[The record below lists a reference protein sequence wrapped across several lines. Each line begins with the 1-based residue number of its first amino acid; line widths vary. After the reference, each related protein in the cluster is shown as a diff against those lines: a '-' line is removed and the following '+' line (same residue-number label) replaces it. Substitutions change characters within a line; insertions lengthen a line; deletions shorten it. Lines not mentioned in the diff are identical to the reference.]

1 MGSATLTMS
10 RREGFLRRV
19 LLVGADFLEDVNK
32 GLEAYLQSAR
42 QNAIER
48 TTSVAPSTVRAT
60 AEEVTE
66 RLTYLFQNATTIT
79 VPTTTEEVT
88 EGLESLSQNASDA
101 ASQFPVPGIHA
112 PISARNPVFN
122 MDQNEFVRRTTE
134 TPPAMSWGES
144 EVVIFMLVISFL
156 LIVVAGLAIQCYV
169 VRMTEKRKKL
179 RSQTVT
185 SSAGDAAPHVTLRV
199 NLPTIPAAAAVG
211 PPSPP
216 SYEEPPAYHT
226 LSIERMEDHCAEPDK
241 KPRVKSKY

>member
-10 RREGFLRRV
+10 RREGLLRRV

-42 QNAIER
+42 ENAIQR
-48 TTSVAPSTVRAT
+48 TTSAAPSTT
-60 AEEVTE
+60 EEVTE
-66 RLTYLFQNATTIT
+66 RLAYLLQNATTTT

-101 ASQFPVPGIHA
+101 ASIIPVPV
-112 PISARNPVFN
+112 SARTPVWSV
-122 MDQNEFVRRTTE
+122 DKNELVRRTTE
-134 TPPAMSWGES
+134 TPPAMSWDES

-185 SSAGDAAPHVTLRV
+185 SSAGDDAAPHVTLRV
-199 NLPTIPAAAAVG
+199 NLPSVPVAVG
-211 PPSPP
+211 TPSPP

-226 LSIERMEDHCAEPDK
+226 LSIADRMEDHCAEPDK
-241 KPRVKSKY
+241 KPRVKSEY

>member
-10 RREGFLRRV
+10 RREGLLRRV

-32 GLEAYLQSAR
+32 GLEAYLQSSR
-42 QNAIER
+42 ENAIQR
-48 TTSVAPSTVRAT
+48 TTSTAPSTT
-60 AEEVTE
+60 EEVTE
-66 RLTYLFQNATTIT
+66 RLAYLLQNAT
-79 VPTTTEEVT
+79 TTTEEVT

-101 ASQFPVPGIHA
+101 ASIIPVPV
-112 PISARNPVFN
+112 SARTPVWSV
-122 MDQNEFVRRTTE
+122 DKNEFVRRTTE
-134 TPPAMSWGES
+134 TPPAMSWDES

-185 SSAGDAAPHVTLRV
+185 SSAGDDAAPHVTLRV
-199 NLPTIPAAAAVG
+199 NLPSAPVAVG
-211 PPSPP
+211 TPSPP

-226 LSIERMEDHCAEPDK
+226 LSMERMEDHCVVSDK
-241 KPRVKSKY
+241 KAKVKSEH

>member
-10 RREGFLRRV
+10 RREGLLRRV

-42 QNAIER
+42 ENAIQR
-48 TTSVAPSTVRAT
+48 TTST
-60 AEEVTE
+60 A
-66 RLTYLFQNATTIT
+66 
-79 VPTTTEEVT
+79 PTTTEEVT
-88 EGLESLSQNASDA
+88 EGLESLSQIASDA
-101 ASQFPVPGIHA
+101 ASQIPVPV
-112 PISARNPVFN
+112 SARTPVWSV
-122 MDQNEFVRRTTE
+122 DKNEFVRRTTE
-134 TPPAMSWGES
+134 TPPAMSWDES

-185 SSAGDAAPHVTLRV
+185 SSAGDDAAPHVTLRV
-199 NLPTIPAAAAVG
+199 NLPSVPVTVG
-211 PPSPP
+211 TPSPP

-226 LSIERMEDHCAEPDK
+226 LSMERMEDHCVVSDK
-241 KPRVKSKY
+241 KAKVKSEH

>member
-42 QNAIER
+42 ENAIQR
-48 TTSVAPSTVRAT
+48 TTSTAPLTT
-60 AEEVTE
+60 EEVTE
-66 RLTYLFQNATTIT
+66 RLASIFHNATTTT

-88 EGLESLSQNASDA
+88 EGLESLSPIASDDT
-101 ASQFPVPGIHA
+101 ASQIPVPV
-112 PISARNPVFN
+112 SARTLVWSV
-122 MDQNEFVRRTTE
+122 DENEFVRRTTE
-134 TPPAMSWGES
+134 TPPPAMSWDES

-169 VRMTEKRKKL
+169 IRMIEKRKKL

-199 NLPTIPAAAAVG
+199 NLPSVPVATG
-211 PPSPP
+211 TPSPP

-226 LSIERMEDHCAEPDK
+226 LSIGKMEDHC
-241 KPRVKSKY
+241 

>member
-42 QNAIER
+42 ENAIQR
-48 TTSVAPSTVRAT
+48 TTSTVRAT
-60 AEEVTE
+60 TEEVTE
-66 RLTYLFQNATTIT
+66 RLAYLLQNATTTT

-88 EGLESLSQNASDA
+88 EGLESLSQIVSDT

-112 PISARNPVFN
+112 PISARNPVWSV
-122 MDQNEFVRRTTE
+122 DKDEFVRRTTE
-134 TPPAMSWGES
+134 APPPAMSWDES
-144 EVVIFMLVISFL
+144 EVVIFVLVISFL

-169 VRMTEKRKKL
+169 IRMIEKRKKL
-179 RSQTVT
+179 RGQTVT
-185 SSAGDAAPHVTLRV
+185 SSAGDAAPDVTLRV
-199 NLPTIPAAAAVG
+199 NLPSVTAEAAVG
-211 PPSPP
+211 TPSPP
-216 SYEEPPAYHT
+216 LYEEPPAYHT

-241 KPRVKSKY
+241 KPRVKLEY

>member
-60 AEEVTE
+60 TEEVTE
-66 RLTYLFQNATTIT
+66 RLAYLLQNATTTT

-88 EGLESLSQNASDA
+88 EGLESLSQIASDT

-112 PISARNPVFN
+112 PISARNPVWSV
-122 MDQNEFVRRTTE
+122 DKDEFVRRTTE
-134 TPPAMSWGES
+134 APPPAMSWDES

-156 LIVVAGLAIQCYV
+156 LIVVAGLAIQCYAI
-169 VRMTEKRKKL
+169 RMIEKRKKL

-199 NLPTIPAAAAVG
+199 NLPSSVPVAVG
-211 PPSPP
+211 TPSP
-216 SYEEPPAYHT
+216 
-226 LSIERMEDHCAEPDK
+226 
-241 KPRVKSKY
+241 

>member
-42 QNAIER
+42 ENAIQR
-48 TTSVAPSTVRAT
+48 TTSTAPSTK
-60 AEEVTE
+60 EEVTE
-66 RLTYLFQNATTIT
+66 RLASIFHNATTTT

-88 EGLESLSQNASDA
+88 EGPESLSQIASDDT
-101 ASQFPVPGIHA
+101 ASQIPVPV
-112 PISARNPVFN
+112 SARTLVWSV
-122 MDQNEFVRRTTE
+122 DKNEFVRRTTE
-134 TPPAMSWGES
+134 TPPAMSWDES

-169 VRMTEKRKKL
+169 IRVIEKRKKL

-199 NLPTIPAAAAVG
+199 NLPSVPVATG
-211 PPSPP
+211 TPSPP

-226 LSIERMEDHCAEPDK
+226 LSIGKMEDHCAEPDK
-241 KPRVKSKY
+241 KPRVKLEY

>member
-42 QNAIER
+42 ENAIQR
-48 TTSVAPSTVRAT
+48 TTSTVRAT
-60 AEEVTE
+60 TEEVTE
-66 RLTYLFQNATTIT
+66 RLTYLFQNATTTT

-88 EGLESLSQNASDA
+88 EGLESLSQNASDDT
-101 ASQFPVPGIHA
+101 ASQIPVPV
-112 PISARNPVFN
+112 SARIPVWSV
-122 MDQNEFVRRTTE
+122 DKNEFMRKTTE
-134 TPPAMSWGES
+134 TPPAMSWDES

-156 LIVVAGLAIQCYV
+156 LIVVAGLAIQCFV
-169 VRMTEKRKKL
+169 IRMIEERKKL

-199 NLPTIPAAAAVG
+199 NLPSVPAAAAVG
-211 PPSPP
+211 TPSPP

-226 LSIERMEDHCAEPDK
+226 LCIERMEDHCAEPDK

>member
-19 LLVGADFLEDVNK
+19 LLVGADFLEDVSK

-42 QNAIER
+42 ENAIQR
-48 TTSVAPSTVRAT
+48 TTSTAPSTT
-60 AEEVTE
+60 EEVTE
-66 RLTYLFQNATTIT
+66 RLAYLLQNATTTT

-101 ASQFPVPGIHA
+101 ASIIPV
-112 PISARNPVFN
+112 SARTLVWSV
-122 MDQNEFVRRTTE
+122 DKNELVRRTTE
-134 TPPAMSWGES
+134 TPPAMSWDES

-185 SSAGDAAPHVTLRV
+185 SSTGAAAPHV
-199 NLPTIPAAAAVG
+199 
-211 PPSPP
+211 
-216 SYEEPPAYHT
+216 
-226 LSIERMEDHCAEPDK
+226 
-241 KPRVKSKY
+241 

>member
-1 MGSATLTMS
+1 MGWWAAPTRPTFSATLTMS

-42 QNAIER
+42 ENAIQR
-48 TTSVAPSTVRAT
+48 TTSTAPSTT
-60 AEEVTE
+60 EEVTE
-66 RLTYLFQNATTIT
+66 RLAYLLQNATTTT

-101 ASQFPVPGIHA
+101 ASIIPVPV
-112 PISARNPVFN
+112 SARTPVWSV
-122 MDQNEFVRRTTE
+122 DKNEFVRRTTE
-134 TPPAMSWGES
+134 TPPPAMSWDES

-156 LIVVAGLAIQCYV
+156 LIVVAGLAIG
-169 VRMTEKRKKL
+169 MIEKRKKL

-185 SSAGDAAPHVTLRV
+185 STAGDDAAPHVTLRV
-199 NLPTIPAAAAVG
+199 NLPSEPAAVG
-211 PPSPP
+211 TPSPP

-241 KPRVKSKY
+241 KSRVKSEY

>member
-10 RREGFLRRV
+10 RREGLLRRV

-42 QNAIER
+42 ENAIQR
-48 TTSVAPSTVRAT
+48 TTSTAPSTT
-60 AEEVTE
+60 EEVTE
-66 RLTYLFQNATTIT
+66 RLAYLLQNATTTT

-101 ASQFPVPGIHA
+101 ASIIPVPV
-112 PISARNPVFN
+112 SARTLVWSV
-122 MDQNEFVRRTTE
+122 DKNEFVRRTTE
-134 TPPAMSWGES
+134 TPPAMSWDES

-169 VRMTEKRKKL
+169 IRMIEKRKKL

-185 SSAGDAAPHVTLRV
+185 SSAGDAAPSVTLRV
-199 NLPTIPAAAAVG
+199 NLPSVPVAVG
-211 PPSPP
+211 TPSPP

-226 LSIERMEDHCAEPDK
+226 LSIADRMEDHCAEPDK
-241 KPRVKSKY
+241 KPRVNMKSKY

>member
-10 RREGFLRRV
+10 RREGLLRRV

-42 QNAIER
+42 ENAIQR
-48 TTSVAPSTVRAT
+48 TTSTAPSTT
-60 AEEVTE
+60 EEVTE
-66 RLTYLFQNATTIT
+66 RLTYLFQNATTTT

-88 EGLESLSQNASDA
+88 ERLESLSQNASDA
-101 ASQFPVPGIHA
+101 ASQIPVPV
-112 PISARNPVFN
+112 SARTLVWSV
-122 MDQNEFVRRTTE
+122 DKNEFVRRTTE
-134 TPPAMSWGES
+134 TPPAMSWDES

-185 SSAGDAAPHVTLRV
+185 SSAGDDAAPHVTLRV

-211 PPSPP
+211 TPSPP
-216 SYEEPPAYHT
+216 LYEEPPAYHT

>member
-19 LLVGADFLEDVNK
+19 LLIGADFLEDVNK

-42 QNAIER
+42 ENASQR
-48 TTSVAPSTVRAT
+48 TTSTAPSTVRAT
-60 AEEVTE
+60 TEEVTE
-66 RLTYLFQNATTIT
+66 RLASLFHNATTTT

-88 EGLESLSQNASDA
+88 ERLASLSQIASDDT
-101 ASQFPVPGIHA
+101 ASQIPVPV
-112 PISARNPVFN
+112 SARTLVWSV
-122 MDQNEFVRRTTE
+122 DENEFVRRTTE
-134 TPPAMSWGES
+134 TPPPAMSWDES

-169 VRMTEKRKKL
+169 IRMIEKRKKL
-179 RSQTVT
+179 RSQTVS
-185 SSAGDAAPHVTLRV
+185 SSAGDAAPHVTSRV
-199 NLPTIPAAAAVG
+199 NLPSVPVAVG
-211 PPSPP
+211 TPSPP

-241 KPRVKSKY
+241 KPRVKLEY

>member
-1 MGSATLTMS
+1 MGSATLTMP

-42 QNAIER
+42 ENAIQR
-48 TTSVAPSTVRAT
+48 TTSTAPSTT
-60 AEEVTE
+60 EEVTE
-66 RLTYLFQNATTIT
+66 RLAYLLQNATTTT

-88 EGLESLSQNASDA
+88 EGLEYLSQNAS
-101 ASQFPVPGIHA
+101 QIPVPV
-112 PISARNPVFN
+112 SARTPVWSV
-122 MDQNEFVRRTTE
+122 DKNEFVKRTTE
-134 TPPAMSWGES
+134 TPPPAMSWDES
-144 EVVIFMLVISFL
+144 EVVIFMVVISFL

-169 VRMTEKRKKL
+169 IRMIEKRKKL

-211 PPSPP
+211 TPSPP

-241 KPRVKSKY
+241 KPRVKSEY

>member
-42 QNAIER
+42 ENAIQR
-48 TTSVAPSTVRAT
+48 TTSAAPSTT
-60 AEEVTE
+60 EEVTE
-66 RLTYLFQNATTIT
+66 RLAYLLQNATTTT

-101 ASQFPVPGIHA
+101 ASIIPVPV
-112 PISARNPVFN
+112 SARTLVWSV
-122 MDQNEFVRRTTE
+122 DKNEFVRRTTE
-134 TPPAMSWGES
+134 TPPAMSWDES

-169 VRMTEKRKKL
+169 VRITEKRKKL
-179 RSQTVT
+179 RSQ
-185 SSAGDAAPHVTLRV
+185 HVTLRV
-199 NLPTIPAAAAVG
+199 NLPSVPVAVG
-211 PPSPP
+211 TPSPP

-226 LSIERMEDHCAEPDK
+226 LSMERMEDHCVVSDK
-241 KPRVKSKY
+241 KAKVKSEH

>member
-19 LLVGADFLEDVNK
+19 LLIGADFPEDVNK

-42 QNAIER
+42 ENAIQR
-48 TTSVAPSTVRAT
+48 TTSTVRAT
-60 AEEVTE
+60 TEEVTE
-66 RLTYLFQNATTIT
+66 RLTYLFQNATTTT

-88 EGLESLSQNASDA
+88 ERLASLSQIASDDT
-101 ASQFPVPGIHA
+101 ASQIPVPV
-112 PISARNPVFN
+112 SARTLVWSV
-122 MDQNEFVRRTTE
+122 DENEFVRRTTE
-134 TPPAMSWGES
+134 TPPPAMSWDES

-169 VRMTEKRKKL
+169 IRMIEKRKKL
-179 RSQTVT
+179 RGQTVT

-199 NLPTIPAAAAVG
+199 NLPSVPAAAAVG
-211 PPSPP
+211 TPSPP

-226 LSIERMEDHCAEPDK
+226 LCIERMEDHCAEPDK
-241 KPRVKSKY
+241 KPRVNMKSKY

>member
-42 QNAIER
+42 ENAIQR
-48 TTSVAPSTVRAT
+48 TTSTAPSTK
-60 AEEVTE
+60 EEVTE
-66 RLTYLFQNATTIT
+66 RLASLFHNATTTT

-88 EGLESLSQNASDA
+88 EGLESLSQIASDDT
-101 ASQFPVPGIHA
+101 ASQIPVPV
-112 PISARNPVFN
+112 SARTPVWSV
-122 MDQNEFVRRTTE
+122 DENEFVRRTTE
-134 TPPAMSWGES
+134 TPPAMSWDES

-156 LIVVAGLAIQCYV
+156 LIVVAGLAIQCFV
-169 VRMTEKRKKL
+169 IRMIEERKKL

-199 NLPTIPAAAAVG
+199 NLPSSVPAAVG
-211 PPSPP
+211 TPSPP
-216 SYEEPPAYHT
+216 SYE
-226 LSIERMEDHCAEPDK
+226 
-241 KPRVKSKY
+241 

>member
-10 RREGFLRRV
+10 RREGLLRRV

-42 QNAIER
+42 ENAIQR
-48 TTSVAPSTVRAT
+48 TTSTAPSTT
-60 AEEVTE
+60 EEVTV
-66 RLTYLFQNATTIT
+66 RLAYLLQNATTTT

-88 EGLESLSQNASDA
+88 EGLEYLSQNASDA
-101 ASQFPVPGIHA
+101 ASIIPVPV
-112 PISARNPVFN
+112 SARTPVWSV
-122 MDQNEFVRRTTE
+122 DKNEFVIRTTE
-134 TPPAMSWGES
+134 TPPAMSWDES

-169 VRMTEKRKKL
+169 IRMIEKRKKL

-185 SSAGDAAPHVTLRV
+185 SSAGDDAAPHVTLRV
-199 NLPTIPAAAAVG
+199 NLPSVPAAVG
-211 PPSPP
+211 TPSPP

-226 LSIERMEDHCAEPDK
+226 LSIEGMEDHCAEPDE
-241 KPRVKSKY
+241 KP

>member
-19 LLVGADFLEDVNK
+19 LLIGADFLEDVNK

-42 QNAIER
+42 ENASQR
-48 TTSVAPSTVRAT
+48 TTSTAPSTVRAT
-60 AEEVTE
+60 TEEVTE
-66 RLTYLFQNATTIT
+66 RLASLFHNATTTT

-88 EGLESLSQNASDA
+88 ERLASLSQIASDDT
-101 ASQFPVPGIHA
+101 ASQIPVPV
-112 PISARNPVFN
+112 SARTLVWSV
-122 MDQNEFVRRTTE
+122 DENEFVRRTTE
-134 TPPAMSWGES
+134 TPPPAMSWDES

-169 VRMTEKRKKL
+169 IRMIEKRKKL
-179 RSQTVT
+179 RGQTVT

-199 NLPTIPAAAAVG
+199 NLPSVPVAVET
-211 PPSPP
+211 PSPP

-226 LSIERMEDHCAEPDK
+226 LSIADRMEDHCAEPDK
-241 KPRVKSKY
+241 KPRVKLEY

>member
-42 QNAIER
+42 ENAIQR
-48 TTSVAPSTVRAT
+48 TTSTAPSTK
-60 AEEVTE
+60 EEVTE
-66 RLTYLFQNATTIT
+66 RLASLFHNATTTT

-88 EGLESLSQNASDA
+88 EGPESLSQIASDDT
-101 ASQFPVPGIHA
+101 ASQIPVPV
-112 PISARNPVFN
+112 SARTLVWSV
-122 MDQNEFVRRTTE
+122 DENEFVRRTTE
-134 TPPAMSWGES
+134 APPPAMSWDES

-156 LIVVAGLAIQCYV
+156 LIVVAGLAIQCFV
-169 VRMTEKRKKL
+169 IRMIEERKKL

-185 SSAGDAAPHVTLRV
+185 SSAGDATPHVTLRV
-199 NLPTIPAAAAVG
+199 NLPSVPVAVG
-211 PPSPP
+211 TPSPP

-241 KPRVKSKY
+241 KSRVKSEY

>member
-10 RREGFLRRV
+10 RREGLLRRV

-42 QNAIER
+42 ENAIQR
-48 TTSVAPSTVRAT
+48 TTST
-60 AEEVTE
+60 A
-66 RLTYLFQNATTIT
+66 
-79 VPTTTEEVT
+79 PTTTEEVT
-88 EGLESLSQNASDA
+88 EGLESLSQIASDA
-101 ASQFPVPGIHA
+101 ASQIPVPV
-112 PISARNPVFN
+112 SARTPVWSV
-122 MDQNEFVRRTTE
+122 DKNEFVRRTTE
-134 TPPAMSWGES
+134 TPPAMSWDES

-185 SSAGDAAPHVTLRV
+185 SSAGGDAAPHVTLRV
-199 NLPTIPAAAAVG
+199 NLPSVPVAVG
-211 PPSPP
+211 TPSPP

-226 LSIERMEDHCAEPDK
+226 LSMERMEDHCVVSDK
-241 KPRVKSKY
+241 KAKVKSEH